1 MNEPMDPNTPL
12 AAVRAKM
19 TCNAVET
26 RRWSPHQ
33 KPTHKVEFGAIC
45 GDDGEDKL
53 FSDATPGG
61 ACWLNISD
69 GRPAANFFQPGKRYY
84 VTFTEAP

>member
-1 MNEPMDPNTPL
+1 MNEPMDVNTPL
-12 AAVRAKM
+12 AAVVAKM
-19 TCNAVET
+19 TCNMVET

-33 KPTHKVEFGAIC
+33 PPQHRFEFGAIC
-45 GDDGEDKL
+45 GDNGEDKT

-61 ACWLNISD
+61 AIWLNISE
-69 GRPAANFFQPGKRYY
+69 GRPAINFFKPGKRYY